1 MLSIEG
7 LTVAFGGLRA
17 VDDFS
22 LEIDRGIVL
31 GLIGPN
37 GAGKSTTINAIT
49 GFVRPTQGRI
59 SLAGKPLAGRPPQ
72 EILRAGLART
82 FQQAQLWA
90 GMTVSQNL
98 ALPLEALG
106 RSRASAHE
114 VGEVAE
120 RLGIGDLLGLRP
132 SALPFGR
139 RRLVEI
145 GRAIITKPAV
155 VLLDEPGAGLT
166 SAEKANLS
174 RVMRDL
180 AAADTSVL
188 LVDHDMELV
197 MNSCDQVVVLNAG
210 RRLAAGLPKDIR
222 EDPAVIA
229 AYLGTSQP

>member
-7 LTVAFGGLRA
+7 LTVTFGGLRA

>member
-59 SLAGKPLAGRPPQ
+59 SLAGKPLAGRSPQ

>member
-7 LTVAFGGLRA
+7 LTVAFGGVRA

-22 LEIDRGIVL
+22 LELDRGLVL

-49 GFVRPTQGRI
+49 GFVRPTQGQV
-59 SLAGKPLAGRPPQ
+59 SLAGRPLIGRSPQ

-106 RSRASAHE
+106 RSRASALR
-114 VGEVAE
+114 VAEVAE

-145 GRAIITKPAV
+145 GRAIITQPAA